1 MQDNPFADLIPQ
13 QGAQTP
19 GIIYGRPKQVTPI
32 EAAREQRAVQDQ
44 AWQQQSQIRAERAA
58 DRADATAARAAA
70 ADDRR
75 AAIDAK
81 RLAKE
86 DQLTEGQA
94 KDTNFYNALIGAE
107 RDWRNISSNPETR
120 PGTEAPGIAGDAVR
134 GVLPRGW
141 VNSLSSTERQQAN
154 QAKENFIRATLR
166 LESGAAIV
174 DSEFYRQDQIFF
186 PQTGDSPEVIA
197 QKARAR
203 QQAINGFRIASGPG
217 AAKVDNLYG
226 LTTNDR
232 GEVNLGVNE
241 APAAVPQNQAAGGQV
256 QFAGEGAQM
265 RSGFGKLTDEQFAEF
280 QRAAQSGASAE
291 RLAGMAA
298 AFGMPSDA
306 EGMRNLE
313 GIAAF
318 YAKPE
323 NRNVPL
329 GVDYSRSEVQAVN
342 PGDGAIGA
350 AARGAGNALTL
361 GFLDEAGA
369 LADTVTQGGTYSDNL
384 DRRRGQELYD
394 EQNNGG
400 SRLAGQLAGGLLLPS
415 FGASTPRQLAALGGA
430 YGGIYGAGSAD
441 GGAGD
446 RLAGG
451 AIGGAT
457 GAAGGYA
464 LARLGQ
470 AAVARLGGGGGGGG
484 NPQGRALLEAAQRQ
498 GVDVLP
504 QDVAQGPMIG
514 RATAGLAQT
523 PFGTNPIR
531 AATDRLYNSFKG
543 RVSELAGPANSAAEV
558 GGAIKDR
565 AAAAATRQ
573 EQMAERTAGE
583 VQQAIGEGGD
593 LTSAGQA
600 ARRGVTRWMEQTNE
614 RANQLYRAVPIEA
627 NAPASTT
634 ATQGVLRDLTRGM
647 ESNPEVSALFANG
660 RLSALRR
667 ALTDEVDP
675 ATGEVTRNAGLSW
688 GDLQELRTRVGDML
702 DEPRLS
708 EKIAPRQ
715 LRALYSGLTQDMEA
729 TATQQ
734 GGDALRAWRR
744 ANGYYAARMG
754 RIEGAISK
762 VIGDRT
768 DRTPN
773 EVMSNLTGMLR
784 EGRAE
789 NASGFG
795 QFLRSLPREDAAA
808 VRSAIV
814 QDARGGRAFDANEFA
829 KAWEKMSERG
839 KSQLL
844 PQPGLRNAMDDAAA
858 RAAQST
864 RDPLANL
871 SAEQVINKFESMAQ
885 NRGDSAKFAAEIAS
899 MAPEE
904 AQSLRA
910 LLINRMGAVRE
921 DASGGEVFS
930 IKRFL
935 DRYTRDM
942 TKEAKSTLF
951 GNAELRQHMDDLARI
966 AEGVSRSEA
975 LRGHSNT
982 GAINSLNA
990 TTGGLGGAAVALL
1003 TGHPIVAAGLTV
1015 PAITQ
1020 KVGAELLT
1028 SPMFLRWVARA
1039 PRSANGAANR
1049 AHLSRLATI
1058 AAREPAIANDI
1069 LPLQQA
1075 LQQALPQVAAEGE
1088 PQQRRR

>member
-44 AWQQQSQIRAERAA
+44 VWQQQAQVRAERAA
-58 DRADATAARAAA
+58 DRADATAARAAD

-107 RDWRNISSNPETR
+107 RDWRNVSSNPATR

-134 GVLPRGW
+134 GLLPRGW

-166 LESGAAIV
+166 LESGAAIA

-241 APAAVPQNQAAGGQV
+241 APPVAPQNQAAGGQV

-265 RSGFGKLTDEQFAEF
+265 RSGFGRLSDEQFAAF
-280 QRAAQSGASAE
+280 QQAAQSGASAE
-291 RLAGMAA
+291 RLAGMVA

-306 EGMRNLE
+306 EGMKNLE
-313 GIAAF
+313 GIATF

-342 PGDGAIGA
+342 PGDGAVGA

-394 EQNNGG
+394 QQNNGG

-415 FGASTPRQLAALGGA
+415 FGANTPRQLATLGGA

-446 RLAGG
+446 RLAGS

-484 NPQGRALLEAAQRQ
+484 NPEGRTLMEAAQRQ

-504 QDVAQGPMIG
+504 ADVGGPMTRRFTSG
-514 RATAGLAQT
+514 AVQT
-523 PFGTNPIR
+523 PFASGPVVR
-531 AATDRLYNSFKG
+531 AADNMQAQMAA
-543 RVSELAGPANSAAEV
+543 RVGQVAAGEGAPLRQEALGELAQGAA
-558 GGAIKDR
+558 
-565 AAAAATRQ
+565 
-573 EQMAERTAGE
+573 
-583 VQQAIGEGGD
+583 
-593 LTSAGQA
+593 
-600 ARRGVTRWMEQTNE
+600 
-614 RANQLYRAVPIEA
+614 
-627 NAPASTT
+627 
-634 ATQGVLRDLTRGM
+634 QGY
-647 ESNPEVSALFANG
+647 
-660 RLSALRR
+660 
-667 ALTDEVDP
+667 
-675 ATGEVTRNAGLSW
+675 
-688 GDLQELRTRVGDML
+688 
-702 DEPRLS
+702 
-708 EKIAPRQ
+708 I
-715 LRALYSGLTQDMEA
+715 
-729 TATQQ
+729 
-734 GGDALRAWRR
+734 
-744 ANGYYAARMG
+744 
-754 RIEGAISK
+754 
-762 VIGDRT
+762 DRT
-768 DRTPN
+768 
-773 EVMSNLTGMLR
+773 G
-784 EGRAE
+784 
-789 NASGFG
+789 
-795 QFLRSLPREDAAA
+795 
-808 VRSAIV
+808 
-814 QDARGGRAFDANEFA
+814 
-829 KAWEKMSERG
+829 
-839 KSQLL
+839 
-844 PQPGLRNAMDDAAA
+844 AAA
-858 RAAQST
+858 RQAYGAAREMAGDTVLRGERAVANIDQQLAELASTANTDAGLIQGLQRLRADLATPQNPNVVGNLPRAGVAPAFLGNDGKVYVGLSSGNHYTAMTPQLREIGIQGAGFADAKGNFLNREEALRYVRSNGERIKPSENMQGELDALDYREQSRIDSSPKGLEFKDLNIDAIRRLRTST
-864 RDPLANL
+864 RAEAATEGLRATDYQRRAKQVLDSLSEDIASQLPPDAARAFREADRAYAERLNTIDDVMQNVIGRGGDR
-871 SAEQVINKFESMAQ
+871 SAEAVANRLIQMG
-885 NRGDSAKFAAEIAS
+885 RGDSARLRGFLNAVNS
-899 MAPEE
+899 EE
-904 AQSLRA
+904 AGIIRGS
-910 LLINRMGAVRE
+910 LINEMGRATSGAQNAAGDGFSVQTFLTNWDRMPER
-921 DASGGEVFS
+921 
-930 IKRFL
+930 
-935 DRYTRDM
+935 TRGL
-942 TKEAKSTLF
+942 LF
-951 GNAELRQHMDDLARI
+951 RGDSRQVMDDLAQI
-966 AEGVSRSEA
+966 AEGARASRA
-975 LRGHSNT
+975 YANT
-982 GAINSLNA
+982 SGTAGALNA
-990 TTGGLGGAAVALL
+990 TRTVSEIGRLGSTGAALSSFGASAVLENL
-1003 TGHPIVAAGLTV
+1003 TGRLLASQRFAQWLT
-1015 PAITQ
+1015 
-1020 KVGAELLT
+1020 
-1028 SPMFLRWVARA
+1028 RA
-1039 PRSANGAANR
+1039 PRNPAQRAAWVNR
-1049 AHLSRLATI
+1049 LSQVAS
-1058 AAREPAIANDI
+1058 REPAIANDI

-1075 LQQALPQVAAEGE
+1075 LQQALPQVAAESQ